1 MTETHLEKRLIQG
14 PVAFLIDS
22 LMAGTLTEPTF
33 GVGFGRGWE
42 GAVVDGTGREGAAVV
57 NPVAETP

>member
-1 MTETHLEKRLIQG
+1 MTETHLEKRFIQG
-14 PVAFLIDS
+14 RVAFLIDS

-33 GVGFGRGWE
+33 GGFGRGWE